1 MYCPECGT
9 RLDDDALFCP
19 ECGTKVMREAESPAA
34 GTSPEPQ
41 REQQQPERAEQPQ
54 RTERQPAPT
63 PEEQPDTRAVFARG
77 LILTNIA
84 SLSQRLKVDSVALR
98 GILENYIEDLKNIG
112 LSYRLIDASDY
123 TYQKSRTISR
133 T

>member
-19 ECGTKVMREAESPAA
+19 ECGTKVRHDAEPPAA

-41 REQQQPERAEQPQ
+41 REQQQPERDEPQ
-54 RTERQPAPT
+54 SSPT
-63 PEEQPDTRAVFARG
+63 PQEQPDTRAVFARG

-84 SLSQRLKVDSVALR
+84 TLSQRL
-98 GILENYIEDLKNIG
+98 
-112 LSYRLIDASDY
+112 
-123 TYQKSRTISR
+123 
-133 T
+133 